1 MTNQSREFSSETSR
15 REEIIIL
22 YKEPR
27 ELFGGF
33 KRGTFYSV
41 YLFLIYNSLYSGGLI
56 FGGVFCLSDLS
67 PLKLIKGK
75 HSHRLNE
82 SNKKIVFKYT

>member
-1 MTNQSREFSSETSR
+1 MGGSLCVCPVIYRKPPNISPGL
-15 REEIIIL
+15 IL
-22 YKEPR
+22 VRKPF
-27 ELFGGF
+27 LGG
-33 KRGTFYSV
+33 
-41 YLFLIYNSLYSGGLI
+41 LYSGGGLIFGGLI

-75 HSHRLNE
+75 HSHRHNE